1 MNYEITLNFYYQ
13 TFDSFK
19 QKGALILQGL
29 FAGGRMIDYAKFHGY
44 GLITT
49 NGHKADK
56 ITIEDTDKFNRLK
69 TNCLIYD
76 LTYNKYNPGKFDK
89 LFIYRTNMSKD
100 NAFYGYIL
108 YNTETGKMTNVYNI
122 EYMDDKVYQYV
133 YRSIV
138 NLPNDKLWNHYSK
151 KYDCLKGRNGLTLK
165 DIPPAILSK
174 LISNLFSKTLS
185 LDISASLR
193 ALSTHSSNS

>member
-1 MNYEITLNFYYQ
+1 MSYEITLDFYYQ

-19 QKGALILQGL
+19 QKGVLILQNL
-29 FAGGRMIDYAKFHGY
+29 FANGRIIDYAKFHGY

-49 NGHKADK
+49 NGHKADI
-56 ITIEDTDKFNRLK
+56 ITVEETDKFNRLK

-100 NAFYGYIL
+100 NSFYGYIL
-108 YNTETGKMTNVYNI
+108 YNTETGKKINVYNI
-122 EYMDDKVYQYV
+122 EFMDDKVYQYI

-151 KYDCLKGRNGLTLK
+151 KYDCLKRRDGLSLKEIPVLK
-165 DIPPAILSK
+165 DWKEMRQYYDEFIK
-174 LISNLFSKTLS
+174 LPFDPNMKYTE
-185 LDISASLR
+185 D
-193 ALSTHSSNS
+193 

>member
-1 MNYEITLNFYYQ
+1 MSYEITLDFYYQ

-19 QKGALILQGL
+19 QKGVLILQNL
-29 FAGGRMIDYAKFHGY
+29 FANGRIIDYAKFHGY

-49 NGHKADK
+49 NGHKADI
-56 ITIEDTDKFNRLK
+56 ITVEETDKFNRLK

-100 NAFYGYIL
+100 NSFYGYIL
-108 YNTETGKMTNVYNI
+108 YNTETGKKINVYNI
-122 EYMDDKVYQYV
+122 EFMDDKVYQYI

-151 KYDCLKGRNGLTLK
+151 KYDCLKGRDGLSLKEIPVLK
-165 DIPPAILSK
+165 DWKEMRQYYDEFIK
-174 LISNLFSKTLS
+174 LPFDPNMKYIE
-185 LDISASLR
+185 D
-193 ALSTHSSNS
+193 